1 METEF
6 FFPFKACIVGP
17 KRNAL
22 IFNSMWVEIW
32 SQRFDSKTIE
42 RLILDKYVSLLPA
55 VNLFDPSK
63 TEYREELEEIS
74 DNGSFAN
81 AFP

>member
-1 METEF
+1 
-6 FFPFKACIVGP
+6 
-17 KRNAL
+17 
-22 IFNSMWVEIW
+22 MWVEIW

-63 TEYREELEEIS
+63 TEYREELEEVS

>member
-1 METEF
+1 
-6 FFPFKACIVGP
+6 
-17 KRNAL
+17 
-22 IFNSMWVEIW
+22 MWVEIW

>member
-1 METEF
+1 
-6 FFPFKACIVGP
+6 
-17 KRNAL
+17 
-22 IFNSMWVEIW
+22 MWVEIW

-63 TEYREELEEIS
+63 TEYREELEEAS

>member
-1 METEF
+1 
-6 FFPFKACIVGP
+6 
-17 KRNAL
+17 
-22 IFNSMWVEIW
+22 MWVEIW
-32 SQRFDSKTIE
+32 SQKFDSKTIE

-63 TEYREELEEIS
+63 TEYREELEEVS

>member
-1 METEF
+1 
-6 FFPFKACIVGP
+6 
-17 KRNAL
+17 
-22 IFNSMWVEIW
+22 MWVEIW

-42 RLILDKYVSLLPA
+42 RLILDNYISLLPA

-63 TEYREELEEIS
+63 TEYREELEEVS